1 MSEILVWSKPMRTVI
16 GIAIALIVIT
26 LLAIEFGYKAI
37 CDGSYDLTVKVVS
50 TSSSPIAAVSC
61 EGFGKVEQAQ
71 ELLEYLPPPETKT
84 YSASADPFTG
94 APLIVLI
101 PLSFRMSPSGR
112 TWDDTQFRGLLVI
125 VQYRDGKRVGQAI
138 QIPHR
143 RESRSITVKFP

>member
-1 MSEILVWSKPMRTVI
+1 MRTFIGFVIAGIITLILV
-16 GIAIALIVIT
+16 
-26 LLAIEFGYKAI
+26 IEFGCKSI
-37 CDGSYDLTVKVVS
+37 CDGSYDLTVEVVS

-94 APLIVLI
+94 APLVVLI

-112 TWDDTQFRGLLVI
+112 TWGDTQFRGLLVI
-125 VQYRDGKRVGQAI
+125 VQYRDGKRVGKALE
-138 QIPHR
+138 IPHR
-143 RESRSITVKFP
+143 RESRSITVEFP